1 MERLLKSLIPVAFLA
16 VAIVLYT
23 LGMAVESFLVI
34 ALGVV
39 FEGAFWVRIFKLSS
53 ESERLETKKGA
64 H

>member
-23 LGMAVESFLVI
+23 FGMAVESLLVI

-39 FEGAFWVRIFKLSS
+39 FEGAFWVKIFKLSS